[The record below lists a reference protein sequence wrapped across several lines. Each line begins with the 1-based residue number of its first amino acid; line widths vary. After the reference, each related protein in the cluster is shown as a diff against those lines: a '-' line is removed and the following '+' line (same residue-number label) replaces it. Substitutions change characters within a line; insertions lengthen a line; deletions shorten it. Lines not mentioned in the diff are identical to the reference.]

1 MSTLTLQSTGHART
15 DEWQQVK
22 DMLSLPQRI
31 RVFGHVKLATVAQ
44 DRQQREQQLEQ
55 FYQPHRQAIA
65 A

>member
-1 MSTLTLQSTGHART
+1 MSTLTLQSTGRART